1 MDRADDTNSNARIFS
16 RAPPGLLASALL
28 AIVAALA
35 TSTSRGHVPLTSA
48 AFLGTY
54 LTLILVRAAL
64 LAFRAPTPSGTWWRA
79 LTTAWLLAGAV
90 WGTAVG
96 GLLASRGMDRVALL
110 LLLAT
115 AGLSAGVMP
124 QLASRP
130 RTLRANLSLVLVPA
144 LVGVM
149 ASPEPLAYRLAFAFN
164 IAMFLAF
171 LLVEVSRRYGELLR
185 ADANA
190 VSLARHVKDL
200 DAARLQALDAL
211 HAKGTFVAN
220 MSHEM
225 RTPLTAI
232 LGYAEL
238 LDDQHLPTPERLRHA
253 RTIRKAGEH
262 LLALVNDVLD
272 LAKLDAGRLRV
283 DRAPCS
289 PSAILAAVAST
300 LRVRA
305 AEGKLEFEA
314 RTEGPLPATILSDGV
329 RLTQI
334 LVNLV
339 SNAIKFTDT
348 GRVEV
353 VASCEAAASADPQLV
368 IRVIDTGIG
377 IDEAHRARLFTS
389 FTQGDESAARR
400 HGGAGLGLVISRQLA
415 RMLGGDVTL
424 EAHEGPGSTFC
435 LRIPTGPLDG
445 VPFVPDL
452 QSAPESMGR
461 VRRVA
466 AAAIHLSGS
475 VLLADDSEDNQRLI
489 ATLLRKAGATVSI
502 AENGRQA
509 VQMALAARDAGSP
522 FGLILMDMQMPELDG
537 VGATEELRA
546 ANYAGSIV
554 ALTAHAMSDHRARCL
569 AAGCDAFLTKPV
581 DRRRLF
587 EVVREQLSRTP
598 TSVRLRAS
606 GPRLLSTLEADPVLG
621 DLVAEFVALLGDR
634 ARQIEEAL
642 VAGDV
647 PALAKRAHQL
657 VAEGGS
663 FGFPVISA
671 VARRVELAIADDDA
685 PQIEA
690 KVRELVELC
699 LRAAAA

>member
-16 RAPPGLLASALL
+16 RAPAGLLASALL

-475 VLLADDSEDNQRLI
+475 VLLADDSEDNQ
-489 ATLLRKAGATVSI
+489 
-502 AENGRQA
+502 
-509 VQMALAARDAGSP
+509 
-522 FGLILMDMQMPELDG
+522 
-537 VGATEELRA
+537 
-546 ANYAGSIV
+546 
-554 ALTAHAMSDHRARCL
+554 
-569 AAGCDAFLTKPV
+569 
-581 DRRRLF
+581 
-587 EVVREQLSRTP
+587 
-598 TSVRLRAS
+598 
-606 GPRLLSTLEADPVLG
+606 
-621 DLVAEFVALLGDR
+621 
-634 ARQIEEAL
+634 
-642 VAGDV
+642 
-647 PALAKRAHQL
+647 
-657 VAEGGS
+657 
-663 FGFPVISA
+663 
-671 VARRVELAIADDDA
+671 
-685 PQIEA
+685 
-690 KVRELVELC
+690 
-699 LRAAAA
+699 